1 MEDTFRYI
9 NILSKHTSAYLD
21 RALAKY
27 NLCSA
32 HRTFIRKIY
41 EKPGITRDTIKNI
54 VHVHPSNT
62 TRIIDD
68 LEEKGF
74 IMKKQSPDDKRICE
88 LYPKESL
95 KEVYDYLVKTEEEW
109 TKIVTN
115 GLSDEEKATFN
126 ELLKKVMQNS
136 VDEIHKKEFINN

>member
-9 NILSKHTSAYLD
+9 NIISKHTNAYLD
-21 RALAKY
+21 RYLAKY

-41 EKPGITRDTIKNI
+41 ENPGITRDTLKTI

-68 LEEKGF
+68 LEEKGY
-74 IMKKQSPDDKRICE
+74 IEKKTLDSDKRICE
-88 LYPKESL
+88 LFPTKNLE
-95 KEVYDYLVKTEEEW
+95 EVYNFLKSVEDEW
-109 TKIVTN
+109 IGIMTN
-115 GLSDEEKATFN
+115 NLSIDE
-126 ELLKKVMQNS
+126 
-136 VDEIHKKEFINN
+136 KKEFDRLLLIVTKNTINEIHQK

>member
-9 NILSKHTSAYLD
+9 NIISKHTSAYLD
-21 RALAKY
+21 KALSKY

-32 HRTFIRKIY
+32 HRTFIRRIY

-68 LEEKGF
+68 LEEKGL
-74 IMKKQSPDDKRICE
+74 IVKKTLDSDKRICE
-88 LYPKESL
+88 LYPTSKLGEI
-95 KEVYDYLVKTEEEW
+95 YHYLVSVEEEW
-109 TKIVTN
+109 IKIMTK
-115 GLSDEEKATFN
+115 GLSEKENEEFN
-126 ELLKKVMQNS
+126 YLIRIVAKNTI
-136 VDEIHKKEFINN
+136 DEIHQN

>member
-9 NILSKHTSAYLD
+9 NIISKHTNAYLD
-21 RALAKY
+21 RCLAKY

-41 EKPGITRDTIKNI
+41 ENPGITRDTLKTI

-68 LEEKGF
+68 LEEKGY
-74 IMKKQSPDDKRICE
+74 IEKKTLDSDKRICE
-88 LYPKESL
+88 LFPTKNLE
-95 KEVYDYLVKTEEEW
+95 EVYNFLKSVEDEW
-109 TKIVTN
+109 IGIMTN
-115 GLSDEEKATFN
+115 NLSIDE
-126 ELLKKVMQNS
+126 
-136 VDEIHKKEFINN
+136 KKEFDRLLLIVTKNTINEIHQK

>member
-9 NILSKHTSAYLD
+9 NILSKHTSVYLD

-54 VHVHPSNT
+54 VNVHPSNT

-68 LEEKGF
+68 LEEKGY
-74 IMKKQSPDDKRICE
+74 IIKKQLQDDKRICE
-88 LYPKESL
+88 LYPKETL
-95 KEVYDYLVKTEEEW
+95 KEVYDFLAKVEAEW
-109 TKIVTN
+109 TEIVLG
-115 GLSDEEKATFN
+115 GLTSEEKETFN
-126 ELLKKVMQNS
+126 KLLLKVTQNS
-136 VDEIHKKEFINN
+136 IDEIHKK

>member
-9 NILSKHTSAYLD
+9 NIISKHTNAYLD
-21 RALAKY
+21 KALSKY

-41 EKPGITRDTIKNI
+41 ENPGITRDTLKNI

-62 TRIIDD
+62 TRIIED

-74 IMKKQSPDDKRICE
+74 IEKKTLDNDKRICALFPLE
-88 LYPKESL
+88 LLE
-95 KEVYDYLVKTEEEW
+95 EVYRYLEEVESKW
-109 TKIVTN
+109 IEVMTVNLSMDEKEEFNRLLKIVAKNTI
-115 GLSDEEKATFN
+115 
-126 ELLKKVMQNS
+126 
-136 VDEIHKKEFINN
+136 DEIHHK